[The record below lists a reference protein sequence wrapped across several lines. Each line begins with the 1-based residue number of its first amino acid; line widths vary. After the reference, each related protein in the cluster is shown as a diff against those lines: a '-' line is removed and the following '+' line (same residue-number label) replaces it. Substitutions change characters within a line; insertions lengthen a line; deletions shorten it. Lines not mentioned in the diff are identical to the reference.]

1 MINVKNL
8 WKALVIIMNSK
19 KNAYGS
25 YRMYSRKVLA
35 GPSSGN
41 IDTRYYAQD
50 FTATRITFKARNEK
64 EAMRKADK
72 FWRDG
77 QFGMGSIIVKEE

>member
-1 MINVKNL
+1 MAYKTY
-8 WKALVIIMNSK
+8 IMFC
-19 KNAYGS
+19 
-25 YRMYSRKVLA
+25 RKVLA
-35 GPSSGN
+35 SPSSGN
-41 IDTRYYAQD
+41 IDTRYFARD

-77 QFGMGSIIVKEE
+77 QFGMGSIIVKEEDAWVEE